1 MNYLLQCNMLWM
13 KQLTHYVLTDMTAS
27 FQILSIVAIA
37 QKGWY
42 LQVSQEDYLSD
53 KLCLRYE
60 T

>member
-42 LQVSQEDYLSD
+42 LQLSQEDYLSD